1 MEIIIRDNGVGIKRE
16 NLGKIFELGWSSK
29 KGEGMGFG
37 LFWTRDY
44 IEGLGGSIEVE
55 STYKSGTTFSLML
68 PDF

>member
-1 MEIIIRDNGVGIKRE
+1 V
-16 NLGKIFELGWSSK
+16 FELGWSSK

-55 STYKSGTTFSLML
+55 STYKSGTTFSLTL
-68 PDF
+68 PLGSK